1 MNEQEEERLYNL
13 MPATHRIRDAK
24 EGEPIRALLSVIER
38 EMKKIESDIEGLYD
52 NWFIE
57 TCEEWVVPYI
67 GDLLKVQGIRS
78 LDPKIIS
85 QRSFVAHTLAY
96 RRGKGTAAVLEQ
108 LASDLTGWH
117 ARVVEFFQLLALT
130 PNINHIRLRK
140 FPTPSLC
147 KTNNP
152 ELLGGTP
159 DLRDTNSLEL
169 LGGPFEIASHTLDV
183 RSVADCQ
190 GRYNI
195 PNIGIFM
202 WRLQSYWIERSTA
215 RPVANAP
222 EGSYTFDPL
231 GRDIPLF
238 NIPRP
243 EPEIAHLAEEFN
255 VPGKLRRR
263 VLYDELEKYRQVAEK
278 DRDYVYFD
286 NDEPVLSIF
295 KNGEPVSPDQ
305 ILICNLS
312 EWRLPPS
319 LKIAVDP
326 EKGRLAFPAGEN
338 PDRVEVSYAYGF
350 SDDVGGGPYN
360 RSSSVERWVNP
371 LDPEYRQVTWQK
383 GVTKDQ
389 KTLNNDSSHLVGTL
403 EEAVTAWNDY
413 VSKYRSTNSLPF
425 GLITIMDS
433 STYEEELTGANLIEI
448 TPGSKLAIIAADW
461 AQVDEPAGPSGQK
474 TRIIGQLT
482 PDSCRPHM
490 LGNISVH
497 GDDDFSTNPGQLIL
511 DGIMIEGML
520 KVLRGNLGSLT
531 VAHCTLV
538 PGKGGLS
545 VNPST
550 EEGKKNARLKILI
563 DHSICGQITVPENV
577 PELKIEDSIVDSAG
591 EDYAIF
597 AGEQAGEIMPG
608 PQTSLER
615 TTVFGKVSVEQLTL
629 ASEVIFTG
637 RVEVER
643 FQKGCVRFSYLPDG
657 SWTPRRYRCQSDR
670 VLDYLFSWD
679 EIQGITCERLME
691 LLKPYFNFKWLSTG
705 KIDSITSSMITASS
719 GETSPKYTLSL
730 TLKGDRVIL
739 VQNGVRLDEFIVKP
753 ENNKSNI
760 YALKKLGSTRGC
772 RIGKGLKPA
781 FTSVMYGDPGYAQLG
796 RNCAEEI
803 CNGAEDGSE
812 MGVFCSLKQPLREA
826 NFRTS
831 LDEHLGFGLEAGI
844 FYVT

>member
-1 MNEQEEERLYNL
+1 MNEKERLYNL
-13 MPATHRIRDAK
+13 MPATHRIRDTA
-24 EGEPIRALLSVIER
+24 EGEPIRALLAVIER
-38 EMKKIESDIEGLYD
+38 EMKNIESDIEGLYD

-78 LDPKIIS
+78 LNPEIFS
-85 QRSFVAHTLAY
+85 QRAFVANTLAY

-117 ARVVEFFQLLALT
+117 ARVVEFFQLLALS

-140 FPTPSLC
+140 FRTPSLC
-147 KTNNP
+147 SASNP
-152 ELLGGTP
+152 QLLGGTP
-159 DLRDTNSLEL
+159 DLRDTNNLEL
-169 LGGPFEIASHTLDV
+169 LGGPFEIASHTIDV

-195 PNIGIFM
+195 PDIGIFM
-202 WRLQSYWIERSTA
+202 WRLQSYRVERSTA
-215 RPVANAP
+215 RPVAD
-222 EGSYTFDPL
+222 GTYTFDPL

-263 VLYDELEKYRQVAEK
+263 VLYDELEKYRLVAEK
-278 DRDYVYFD
+278 DRDYIYFD
-286 NDEPVLSIF
+286 KDEPVLRIF
-295 KNGEPVSPDQ
+295 KNGEPVSPDK

-312 EWRLPPS
+312 EWRRPPS

-326 EKGRLAFPAGEN
+326 ELGRLAFPEDEN
-338 PDRVEVSYAYGF
+338 PDRVEVSYSYGF

-360 RSSSVERWVNP
+360 RSASVERWVNP
-371 LDPEYRQVTWQK
+371 LDPASRKVTWQK

-389 KTLNNDSSHLVGTL
+389 EALNNDGSNLVGTL
-403 EEAVTAWNDY
+403 EEAVAAWNDY
-413 VSKYRSTNSLPF
+413 VSTSTGTLPF
-425 GLITIMDS
+425 GVIAIMDS
-433 STYEEELTGANLIEI
+433 STYEDELTGANRIEI

-461 AQVDEPAGPSGQK
+461 QEAEGPSGEK

-482 PDSCRPHM
+482 PDSCRPHV

-497 GDDDFSTNPGQLIL
+497 GGDDFNTNPGQIIL

-520 KVLRGNLGSLT
+520 TVLGGNLGSLT

-538 PGKGGLS
+538 PDKGGLS
-545 VNPST
+545 VNPSKV
-550 EEGKKNARLKILI
+550 EGKKNARLKISI
-563 DHSICGQITVPENV
+563 DHSICGQVTVPEDM
-577 PELKIEDSIVDSAG
+577 PELKIEDSIVDSAE

-597 AGEQAGEIMPG
+597 AGEQSGKIMPG

-637 RVEVER
+637 QVEVER
-643 FQKGCVRFSYLPDG
+643 FQKGCVRFSFVPDG
-657 SWTPRRYRCQSDR
+657 SRTPRRYRCQSDR

-691 LLKPYFNFKWLSTG
+691 LLKPYFNFKWLSIG
-705 KIDSITSSMITASS
+705 KIDNIAPGMITASS
-719 GETSPKYTLSL
+719 GDSRLSL
-730 TLKGDRVIL
+730 TLSPDETRAIL
-739 VQNGVRLDEFIVKP
+739 VLNGVRIDEFVVKT
-753 ENNKSNI
+753 ENDRKNI
-760 YALKKLGSTRGC
+760 YAVKKVARRC
-772 RIGKGLKPA
+772 RMGTGLKPA
-781 FTSVMYGDPGYAQLG
+781 FTSIAYGDPGYAQLG

-803 CNGAEDGSE
+803 RTGAQDGSE
-812 MGVFCSLKQPLREA
+812 MGVFCSLKQPQREA

-831 LDEHLGFGLEAGI
+831 LDEHLGLGLEAGI